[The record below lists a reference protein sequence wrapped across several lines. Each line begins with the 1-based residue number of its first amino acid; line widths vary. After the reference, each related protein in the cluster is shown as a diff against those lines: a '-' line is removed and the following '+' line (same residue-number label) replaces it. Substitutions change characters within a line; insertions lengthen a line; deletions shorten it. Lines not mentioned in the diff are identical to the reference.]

1 MLPARHSSASIL
13 LLLAEF
19 CAFSGVG
26 YSTSRTIR
34 KQIIVVWLL
43 YALVRGKF
51 LVARKV
57 GNKGC
62 SWCLN
67 CVKIQQRTQRWLFSQ
82 NG

>member
-26 YSTSRTIR
+26 YSTSRAIR

-43 YALVRGKF
+43 YALVRGENSGGTQGGK
-51 LVARKV
+51 
-57 GNKGC
+57 
-62 SWCLN
+62 
-67 CVKIQQRTQRWLFSQ
+67 QRLFMVPELR
-82 NG
+82 